1 MFGLRVF
8 IIHSRLTHKD
18 PVNIFDVEANE
29 DVCFKL
35 TTNSGPSDNPMQSEI
50 TGHIGGQGNH
60 FCRKCDVGGTKLHK
74 ESDGGFHSLF
84 EVTAIQVSNGMLIHK
99 WYSLGFHDQQLAH

>member
-1 MFGLRVF
+1 M
-8 IIHSRLTHKD
+8 KW
-18 PVNIFDVEANE
+18 
-29 DVCFKL
+29 

-60 FCRKCDVGGTKLHK
+60 FCRKCNVGGNKLYK

-84 EVTAIQVSNGMLIHK
+84 EVTAIQIPDGTLIHET
-99 WYSLGFHDQQLAH
+99 YSQEFQDQQLVL